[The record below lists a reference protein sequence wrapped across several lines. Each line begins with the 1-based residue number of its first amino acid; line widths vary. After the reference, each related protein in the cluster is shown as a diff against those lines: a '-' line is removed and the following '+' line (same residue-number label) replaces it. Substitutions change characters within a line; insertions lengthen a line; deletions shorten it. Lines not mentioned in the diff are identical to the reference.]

1 MTDRGREGQRRN
13 RRVEFVMAHLTIR
26 GEGRDSGRQ
35 VKCGG
40 AVGREMEENDGGEKF
55 SEKIES
61 TGK

>member
-1 MTDRGREGQRRN
+1 
-13 RRVEFVMAHLTIR
+13 MAHLTIR